1 LFGFVKGSILN
12 HTQSPRAPNRPP
24 PAPKIENGSFTF
36 SHFFK
41 RTLDA
46 DMIVLGDEW
55 LKESGVQQQLEFEG
69 YQLRWVATNRLDFN
83 FGDGW
88 QYVTVPHY
96 LWWMRRVRRRHG
108 AQHQYLM
115 KKGKSLRSQ
124 AGS

>member
-1 LFGFVKGSILN
+1 MN
-12 HTQSPRAPNRPP
+12 HAQSQRALNRPP
-24 PAPKIENGSFTF
+24 PASANEQGLFASF

-46 DMIVLGDEW
+46 DMIVLGDDW

-69 YQLRWVATNRLDFN
+69 YQLRWAPTQRLDTN

-88 QYVTVPHY
+88 EYVTVPHY
-96 LWWMRRVRRRHG
+96 LWWMRRVRRRFG
-108 AQHQYLM
+108 AQHQYLL

-124 AGS
+124 SGY

>member
-1 LFGFVKGSILN
+1 MN
-12 HTQSPRAPNRPP
+12 HAQSPRSLNRPP
-24 PAPKIENGSFTF
+24 ARTSELGFFASF

-41 RTLDA
+41 RMLDE
-46 DMIVLGDEW
+46 DMIVHGDAW

-69 YQLRWVATNRLDFN
+69 YQLRWVAANRLDLN

-88 QYVTVPHY
+88 DHVTSPHY

-115 KKGKSLRSQ
+115 KKAKSFRFRT
-124 AGS
+124 GY

>member
-1 LFGFVKGSILN
+1 MN
-12 HTQSPRAPNRPP
+12 HAQSPRALNRPP
-24 PAPKIENGSFTF
+24 PAPKNENGLFSF

-46 DMIVLGDEW
+46 DMIVLGDDW

-69 YQLRWVATNRLDFN
+69 YQLRWVPANRLDLN

-88 QYVTVPHY
+88 QHVTVRHY

-115 KKGKSLRSQ
+115 KKGKSFRSQ
-124 AGS
+124 SGY